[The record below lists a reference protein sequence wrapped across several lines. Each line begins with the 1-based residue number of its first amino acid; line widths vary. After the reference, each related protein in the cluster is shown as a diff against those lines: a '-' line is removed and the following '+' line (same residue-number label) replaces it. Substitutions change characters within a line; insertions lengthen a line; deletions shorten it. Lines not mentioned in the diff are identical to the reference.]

1 VRIKGTSIASFL
13 AFLETEFGPGRTR
26 EFTATLDP
34 ALRKRCEGVILA
46 SAFYPIEDLIALA
59 TQARAHFGGDA
70 TFFERSG
77 EFYAA
82 FGLAGVY
89 QALLSRRTPLDFLRA
104 VERSMGQFVDDATV
118 AVENETDGGVR
129 IRLTGFPV
137 SEIVCARHKGFLT
150 RGLELAG
157 AVSLSVREVRCTR
170 GGEPACEWDI
180 AWDAMS
186 SPKPQSLTT
195 GIKRPVRT

>member
-1 VRIKGTSIASFL
+1 VRIKGTSLASFL
-13 AFLETEFGPGRTR
+13 AFLESEFGPARTR
-26 EFTATLDP
+26 DFTTTLEP

-46 SAFYPIEDLIALA
+46 SAFYPIEDLLA
-59 TQARAHFGGDA
+59 VASQARVHFAADPA
-70 TFFERSG
+70 FFERSG

-89 QALLSRRTPLDFLRA
+89 QALLSRKTPLDFLRA

-118 AVENETDGGVR
+118 AVEDDTDGRVR

-150 RGLELAG
+150 KGLELAG
-157 AVSLSVREVRCTR
+157 AVSLTVREVRCTR
-170 GGEPACEWDI
+170 AGEAACEWEI
-180 AWDAMS
+180 AWDPMA
-186 SPKPQSLTT
+186 SPRPQSLTT
-195 GIKRPVRT
+195 GIRRPAVI

>member
-1 VRIKGTSIASFL
+1 VRIKGTSLASFL
-13 AFLETEFGPGRTR
+13 AFLEAEFGPGKTR
-26 EFTATLDP
+26 DFTTALEP

-46 SAFYPIEDLIALA
+46 SAFYPIEDLISLA

-77 EFYAA
+77 EFYAS

-104 VERSMGQFVDDATV
+104 VERSMGQFVDEARV
-118 AVENETDGGVR
+118 AVENELDGSVSVK
-129 IRLTGFPV
+129 LTGFPV

-150 RGLELAG
+150 KGLELAG
-157 AVSLSVREVRCTR
+157 AVGLTVREVRCTR
-170 GGEPACEWDI
+170 TGEPCCEWELTWN
-180 AWDAMS
+180 ATA
-186 SPKPQSLTT
+186 SPRPQSLTT
-195 GIKRPVRT
+195 GIKRPVGI